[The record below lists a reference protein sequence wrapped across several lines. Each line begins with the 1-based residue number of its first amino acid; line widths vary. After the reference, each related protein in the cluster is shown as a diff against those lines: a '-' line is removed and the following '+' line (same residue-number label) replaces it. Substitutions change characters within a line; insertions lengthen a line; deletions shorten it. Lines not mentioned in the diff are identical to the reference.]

1 MKRLIFLISFLF
13 CIIFSFGQDNVKK
26 YYEYV
31 NKAELAICDFQY
43 EKAAQYY
50 EKAFNSHT
58 PFAFDLYNAARLNI
72 KFTKNF
78 DIALQ
83 YAKILKER
91 DFGGIYYEID
101 TADTFHVQCF
111 KNVEDSVKPLVN
123 KDLMLILDKMLEEDQ
138 KQASTPQEMY
148 EKCRVRHT
156 HFVKLFKLKKEYGTL
171 TEQKI
176 GLYESSPIH
185 IILIHAA
192 QNQMSPQELLLQDVL
207 DGNVYAEN
215 YMQFFDLYLEN
226 IGQSPRYG
234 YGWFSIFISNDVLF
248 IIHPD
253 DVTKNNRE
261 REKINVAET
270 WEDYVKKAK
279 YQFLY
284 GKFQI
289 VPRSNYVTDEEEI
302 KMMMQ
307 EIDEEHQKG
316 IYKREYVVREKN

>member
-91 DFGGIYYEID
+91 DSDGIYYAID
-101 TADTFHVQCF
+101 ATDTINMQRF
-111 KNVEDSVKPLVN
+111 KSVEDGVKPLVN
-123 KDLMLILDKMLEEDQ
+123 KELMSILDQMLKEDQ
-138 KQASTPQEMY
+138 KQANTPQEKY
-148 EKCRVRHT
+148 EKYQNI
-156 HFVKLFKLKKEYGTL
+156 FVKLFELKKEYGPL

-176 GLYESSPIH
+176 GLYEYSPIQT
-185 IILIHAA
+185 ILIHAA
-192 QNQMSPQELLLQDVL
+192 QNQMSPQDLLLQDVL

-215 YMQFFDLYLEN
+215 YMHYFDLYLEYT
-226 IGQSPRYG
+226 GQTPRYG

-253 DVTKNNRE
+253 DIAKNNRE

>member
-1 MKRLIFLISFLF
+1 MKRLLFSTTLLI
-13 CIIFSFGQDNVKK
+13 CIIFAFGQNDVKK
-26 YYEYV
+26 YYKYV

-58 PFAFDLYNAARLNI
+58 PFTFDLHNAARLNI

-91 DFGGIYYEID
+91 DFGEIYYAID
-101 TADTFHVQCF
+101 TTDIFNFQRF

-123 KDLMLILDKMLEEDQ
+123 KELMSILDQMLEEDQ

-148 EKCRVRHT
+148 EKCRVRRT
-156 HFVKLFKLKKEYGTL
+156 NFVKLFELKKEYGPL

-176 GLYESSPIH
+176 GLYEYSPIQT
-185 IILIHAA
+185 ILVHAA

-215 YMQFFDLYLEN
+215 YMQYFDLYLEN

-234 YGWFSIFISNDVLF
+234 YGWFSIFISEDVLF
-248 IIHPD
+248 IIYPD
-253 DVTKNNRE
+253 DIAKNNRE

-289 VPRSNYVTDEEEI
+289 VPRNNYVTDEEKV

-307 EIDEEHQKG
+307 EIDEEHEKG
-316 IYKREYVVREKN
+316 IYKREYVIKQR